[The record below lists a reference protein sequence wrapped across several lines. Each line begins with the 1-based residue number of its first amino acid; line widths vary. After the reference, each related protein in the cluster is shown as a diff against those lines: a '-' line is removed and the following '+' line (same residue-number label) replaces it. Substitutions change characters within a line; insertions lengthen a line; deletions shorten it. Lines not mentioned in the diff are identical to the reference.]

1 MMSETTVENQLCE
14 ACGTEVRAGA
24 LFCYHCGGPVSSE
37 IVDKGKNNHLG
48 EISVDGENDGDLSLE
63 FEDGENKKSK
73 KSVLLKEKGKSDIK
87 LKSAAS
93 IRNRAR
99 RIEPQKIEIIW
110 EEHENAPNLWFILV
124 AVLLVVFAALIFF
137 LALYLK

>member
-1 MMSETTVENQLCE
+1 M
-14 ACGTEVRAGA
+14 
-24 LFCYHCGGPVSSE
+24 
-37 IVDKGKNNHLG
+37 G